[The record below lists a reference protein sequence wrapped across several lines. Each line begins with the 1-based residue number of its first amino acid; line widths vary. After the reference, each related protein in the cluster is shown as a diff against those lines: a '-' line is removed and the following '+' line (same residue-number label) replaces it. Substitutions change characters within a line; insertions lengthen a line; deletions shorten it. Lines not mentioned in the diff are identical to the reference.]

1 MPDRRKVL
9 AGLAAASAAALAPG
23 PAGAAS
29 PQAPGFATF
38 MPTLWPRAQAQGVSR
53 GVFEAALAGL
63 APDPA
68 LLGAGPRQSE
78 FLRPMKAYVA
88 EAASPGRVGRG
99 REALARYA
107 SVLGP
112 IETRY
117 GVPASMAVALWGL
130 ESDYGAS
137 MGRKD
142 VVRSLATLA
151 YARGEDAPFRDEF
164 VAALVMLQQGDA
176 GREGLVGS
184 WAGAMGHPQ
193 FMPSA
198 YLRFAAPASG
208 QGHGDIWTS
217 VPDSLA
223 SIANFLRQSG
233 WQPGEPWGLQVVVPA
248 GYDHA
253 ALRLPMRRFAQ
264 LGFRGADGAVP
275 AGNGE
280 GMLFYPVGAAGPAFL
295 LGPNFFVLKA
305 YNFSDNYAM
314 AGSVL
319 ADRTAGREPVR
330 GPWPDEPR
338 PLDTAERARLQRRL
352 QAAGAYQGTVDGRC
366 GPVTRDAVHA
376 WQRQAGIGPADGHP
390 SRAVLERLDREAGG
404 TR

>member
-1 MPDRRKVL
+1 M
-9 AGLAAASAAALAPG
+9 ASSVAPPPW
-23 PAGAAS
+23 PAGAAT
-29 PQAPGFATF
+29 PLAPSFGAF
-38 MPTLWPRAQAQGVSR
+38 MPTLWPRAQAQGVGR
-53 GVFEAALAGL
+53 DIFDAALAGL
-63 APDPA
+63 TPDPA
-68 LLGAGPRQSE
+68 LLGPGPRQAE

-88 EAASPGRVGRG
+88 EAASAGRVSRG
-99 REALARYA
+99 RAALARYA
-107 SVLGP
+107 SVLSP
-112 IETRY
+112 LEARF
-117 GVPASMAVALWGL
+117 GVPSSMIVALWGL

-164 VAALVMLQQGDA
+164 VFALMMLQQGDA
-176 GREGLVGS
+176 TRDGLVGS

-198 YLRFAAPASG
+198 YLRYAIPASG
-208 QGHGDIWTS
+208 QGHADIWTS

-233 WQPGEPWGLQVVVPA
+233 WRPGEPWGLQVIVPA

-264 LGFRGADGAVP
+264 LGFRGPDGATP
-275 AGNGE
+275 KGDGE
-280 GMLFYPVGAAGPAFL
+280 GMLFYPVGAGGPAFL

-319 ADRTAGREPVR
+319 ADRIAGREPVA
-330 GPWPDEPR
+330 GAWPDEAR
-338 PLDTAERARLQRRL
+338 PLNTAERSRIQRRL
-352 QAAGAYQGTVDGRC
+352 QTAGTYQGVVDGRF

-376 WQRQAGIGPADGHP
+376 WQRQAGISPADGHP
-390 SRAVLERLDREAGG
+390 SRAVLERLDREAAG